1 LLFFSKKPKGHSL
14 SHSHT
19 LGEDEERE
27 KNLERDR
34 KMWQRE
40 EIYERNKRKQW
51 ERFDK
56 VKVIIIIRF
65 V

>member
-1 LLFFSKKPKGHSL
+1 
-14 SHSHT
+14 
-19 LGEDEERE
+19 
-27 KNLERDR
+27 
-34 KMWQRE
+34 MWQRE

>member
-1 LLFFSKKPKGHSL
+1 LLFFSKKPKGHSH
-14 SHSHT
+14 SHTHT

-40 EIYERNKRKQW
+40 EIYEINKRKQW